1 MKFSFIKVC
10 FLLSGIILT
19 AQTAQADT
27 TYNGISLA
35 AIIDVRTPAEFAAGH
50 VRGAI
55 NIPLDRI
62 DAGIQHVRGVAKDS
76 PILLYCRSG
85 VRSAKANKML
95 KDQGFSHVMD
105 GGSLSNLA
113 QTMPTCSEQSC

>member
-1 MKFSFIKVC
+1 
-10 FLLSGIILT
+10 LSGIIFT

-27 TYNGISLA
+27 TYNGIRLA
-35 AIIDVRTPAEFAAGH
+35 ATIDVRTPAEFAAGH

-95 KDQGFSHVMD
+95 RDQGFSHVMD